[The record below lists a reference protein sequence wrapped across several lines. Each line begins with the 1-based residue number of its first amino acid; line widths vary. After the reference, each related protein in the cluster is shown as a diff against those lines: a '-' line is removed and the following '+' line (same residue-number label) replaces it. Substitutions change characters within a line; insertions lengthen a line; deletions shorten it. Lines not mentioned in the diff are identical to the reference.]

1 MIKKNLRPYELSLWT
16 LQDSFITVLKPF
28 GLSHRG
34 QIETPK
40 CLIKNDGTQE
50 LSFKIPMYYRQE
62 GKFIENPIWYNVIN
76 GSLIVNLRKLKLIF
90 NKGLQGEEVFEFV
103 ISEVNE
109 THTDGQLY
117 CEVTA
122 EGLAF
127 QELGKVGYKIS
138 LMSEDFINE
147 YNEWAKGDK
156 TAAEPKNN
164 INYWCDKL
172 FKNSRWD
179 YEIQMDWSSYD
190 GIIIND
196 ISGEYIIPNKEGE
209 EKINYEG
216 TYQNAPKEIKEAFNK
231 KREKNLRRLDRIYE
245 EEYISSWETIGPPG
259 EESLIPSNLENFKEK
274 LRLVD
279 LEKSNTYNNSQELA
293 KIFGVYCKYQY
304 EYDENYHIIGKKCIF
319 YNNFLSEKEGSID
332 IIYPF
337 DASKIER
344 KIDSADVVTKMF
356 VTPVEDST
364 SPSGLVTI
372 ADVAANK
379 MREDYILNFDYLYS
393 IGTISQEQYDAIAV
407 YERSIYLANLSL
419 EPLAMQI
426 ANLQNDLVTY
436 KAQLT
441 LSKESQTLDKEQMEQ
456 STALLDAITKSTG
469 VLYKNLDTPYRGTL
483 LPSPEKDG
491 TYYIKITQEGVD
503 ITGKEGY
510 PLKNGDLNN
519 IYGIRLY
526 YYAKVTEEDNTI
538 EKVLMPYEKENSSFK
553 GPIYP
558 ETITI
563 NKDEYGN
570 IFSLSNIEL
579 KENAVS
585 KNYFITFSY
594 KPELHYQNIYDTYAK
609 KLVADEAAEKEAS
622 AKINEIEDK
631 IKKLEEKYNAL
642 LEEKAVLIADF
653 ENMMGP
659 ALKEGSWQAENY
671 NDYGSKYN
679 QKVEVGIT
687 NDSHINFYWDN
698 KAFDEE
704 QLLYYEEGT
713 PQKRVYYDGI
723 ILTDEILGK
732 IKNNLTNLSLIYEK
746 KETETSDVK
755 VPGQMTIGSELAY
768 SFIDLGG
775 QQKTPI
781 LLLLDK
787 TFNKNENSKYRLGL
801 ISSELTTEGVQ
812 TKIETFV
819 ELQDNDLVSLSDKT
833 QQYYPRLKVDS
844 LLLKTSDDELVIKY
858 NNNSLRNYYDYS
870 ILVRNENYF
879 ITLKNEL
886 MLRDG
891 NLKKSFDISYAIS
904 NAALSLYLDALEV
917 SKTNAFPQVSYTIEV
932 SALNEKFIKYAYQ
945 KLNMVVNIHDADLK
959 FENVYGYISEL
970 ELDLENPWE
979 DSITVQNYKTKFED
993 LFSTIVAS
1001 SEQMKTNSFA
1011 YNNAA
1016 SAFGPGGILKPSI
1029 IQSSIN
1035 QTDLTYAFNNGNLTI
1050 DEINGI
1056 WARSDAGVVAMRGGG
1071 IFCATET
1078 DANGNWLWNT
1088 GIMPSGINASL
1099 ITAGQIDTNL
1109 IKIYAGDNLRLQLN
1123 ADGLFAYNVDSL
1135 GEADLNQY
1143 VVHNSDGLFLI
1154 QPKIDDKGNKLD
1166 ELIKKVEISWGG
1178 LIIRNQVS
1186 GDPVFQTDS
1195 NGNLTISGT
1204 IKANAGYIGEEG
1216 CGWEIVSQGLL
1227 RTDGQAGIITGY
1239 KKDEEGNFVNT
1250 EDSDP
1255 MIWVNGSTDSLG
1267 RLNEFRVTRGGTLY
1281 CTDAI
1286 VRGVISADSFI
1297 GNTMGEEINQQMRT
1311 ISIKI
1316 LDGTT
1321 FSFNNRNYDNNLI
1334 ISPRELKFR
1343 IYTNALTV
1351 EELTT
1356 SEESNPL
1363 EGYNFY
1369 YCKTNSLEEDN
1380 WTLIEKNNEGFY
1392 EDLIWEPNY
1401 LTFTLK
1407 SDIMFKG
1414 LEENENGPQTI
1425 LYFKVKK
1432 QGRKRKVNEETG
1444 EVSCSEPYIY
1454 SDTIQLVSEKI
1465 GIGKF
1470 MTPMNPPSYTFIE
1483 DQNNEIQYE
1492 EETTF
1497 SVELTGFDLEKDREE
1512 LENSYWSI
1520 NGIDCGLRT
1529 QLISFL
1535 TEDNSADEPGA
1546 AVLISDDEEI
1556 VINGEEVEEPYTD
1569 DEGKIIYTSIDGRST
1584 NPTPGIDISLIAQEG
1599 KIIASAVISNT
1610 IVPEGGNIV
1619 LSYHISQASRSANC
1633 FKIRNGSDGINIV
1646 MRSSSGSTLTSG
1658 DVDTELSIDIFY
1670 GQQQMNSENSKNDF
1684 FYVWKKDNVALSNIQ
1699 ISEIKIKENSETLE
1713 EETIQEIISIPVKE
1727 NGFANETFFKQ
1738 KTIYITAADFDLKS
1752 IYRCDVFSDKE
1763 SALEEYLLLNENEDE
1778 ELSFE

>member
-1 MIKKNLRPYELSLWT
+1 MDKKNLLRPYEISLWT

-147 YNEWAKGDK
+147 YNEWAKSDK
-156 TAAEPKNN
+156 TAEEPKNN

-179 YEIQMDWSSYD
+179 YEIQMDWSSFD
-190 GIIIND
+190 GTALELDN
-196 ISGEYIIPNKEGE
+196 E
-209 EKINYEG
+209 
-216 TYQNAPKEIKEAFNK
+216 T
-231 KREKNLRRLDRIYE
+231 RESMGLRRTDKIYE
-245 EEYISSWETIGPPG
+245 EEYISSWDEENET
-259 EESLIPSNLENFKEK
+259 LIPTNMESFKEK

-356 VTPVEDST
+356 VTPVEDNT
-364 SPSGLVTI
+364 SPSGLITI

-393 IGTISQEQYDAIAV
+393 IGTITEEQYNYIAD

-426 ANLQNDLVTY
+426 ANLRNDLVVY
-436 KAQLT
+436 EAQLT

-503 ITGKEGY
+503 ITGEVGY

-526 YYAKVTEEDNTI
+526 YYAKVTEEDKTI
-538 EKVLMPYEKENSSFK
+538 ETVLMPYEKENSSFK

-570 IFSLSNIEL
+570 IFSLSNIKL
-579 KENAVS
+579 KENAAS

-609 KLVADEAAEKEAS
+609 KLAADEAAEKEALV
-622 AKINEIEDK
+622 KINEIKDK
-631 IKKLEEKYNAL
+631 IEKLEEKYNLL
-642 LEEKAVLIADF
+642 LEEKFALIADF

-671 NDYGSKYN
+671 NDYGTKYN
-679 QKVEVGIT
+679 LEVKVGVS
-687 NDSHINFYWDN
+687 NDSHINFYYII
-698 KAFDEE
+698 KALDED

-713 PQKRVYYDGI
+713 EKEKIYYYGI
-723 ILTDEILGK
+723 VLTNEILGK
-732 IKNNLTNLSLIYEK
+732 IKNNLTNLSFIYEK
-746 KETETSDVK
+746 KETETSDFK
-755 VPGQMTIGSELAY
+755 VSGQMTIGSELAY
-768 SFIDLGG
+768 AFIELGG
-775 QQKTPI
+775 QKTPI

-787 TFNKNENSKYRLGL
+787 TFKEDENFKYRLGL
-801 ISSELTTEGVQ
+801 ISSELTANGVQ

-819 ELQDNDLVSLSDKT
+819 ELQDKDLVSFSDKT
-833 QQYYPRLKVDS
+833 QYYPRLKVDS
-844 LLLKTSDDELVIKY
+844 LLLKTSDDELIIKY
-858 NNNSLRNYYDYS
+858 KDNSLRNYYDYS
-870 ILVRNENYF
+870 ILVRDENYF
-879 ITLKNEL
+879 ITLKDEI

-891 NLKKSFDISYAIS
+891 DLNKSFDVSYAIS

-959 FENVYGYISEL
+959 FENVRGYISEL
-970 ELDLENPWE
+970 ELDLEKPWE

-1016 SAFGPGGILKPSI
+1016 SAFGPGGVLKPSI

-1050 DEINGI
+1050 DGVNGI
-1056 WARSDAGVVAMRGGG
+1056 WARSDSGVVAMRGGG

-1078 DANGNWLWNT
+1078 DTNGNWLWNT

-1123 ADGLFAYNVDSL
+1123 ADGLFAYNVDSF

-1154 QPKIDDKGNKLD
+1154 QPKIDDSGNKLD
-1166 ELIKKVEISWGG
+1166 ELIKKVEISWNG
-1178 LIIRNQVS
+1178 LVLCNNAGER
-1186 GDPVFQTDS
+1186 VFVADEK
-1195 NGNLTISGT
+1195 GNLNISG
-1204 IKANAGYIGEEG
+1204 IIEAQAGRIGN
-1216 CGWEIVSQGLL
+1216 WEITKEGLC
-1227 RTDGQAGIITGY
+1227 Y
-1239 KKDEEGNFVNT
+1239 
-1250 EDSDP
+1250 
-1255 MIWVNGSTDSLG
+1255 
-1267 RLNEFRVTRGGTLY
+1267 
-1281 CTDAI
+1281 
-1286 VRGVISADSFI
+1286 
-1297 GNTMGEEINQQMRT
+1297 
-1311 ISIKI
+1311 
-1316 LDGTT
+1316 
-1321 FSFNNRNYDNNLI
+1321 
-1334 ISPRELKFR
+1334 
-1343 IYTNALTV
+1343 
-1351 EELTT
+1351 
-1356 SEESNPL
+1356 
-1363 EGYNFY
+1363 
-1369 YCKTNSLEEDN
+1369 
-1380 WTLIEKNNEGFY
+1380 
-1392 EDLIWEPNY
+1392 
-1401 LTFTLK
+1401 
-1407 SDIMFKG
+1407 
-1414 LEENENGPQTI
+1414 
-1425 LYFKVKK
+1425 
-1432 QGRKRKVNEETG
+1432 
-1444 EVSCSEPYIY
+1444 
-1454 SDTIQLVSEKI
+1454 
-1465 GIGKF
+1465 
-1470 MTPMNPPSYTFIE
+1470 
-1483 DQNNEIQYE
+1483 
-1492 EETTF
+1492 
-1497 SVELTGFDLEKDREE
+1497 
-1512 LENSYWSI
+1512 
-1520 NGIDCGLRT
+1520 
-1529 QLISFL
+1529 
-1535 TEDNSADEPGA
+1535 
-1546 AVLISDDEEI
+1546 
-1556 VINGEEVEEPYTD
+1556 
-1569 DEGKIIYTSIDGRST
+1569 
-1584 NPTPGIDISLIAQEG
+1584 
-1599 KIIASAVISNT
+1599 
-1610 IVPEGGNIV
+1610 
-1619 LSYHISQASRSANC
+1619 
-1633 FKIRNGSDGINIV
+1633 
-1646 MRSSSGSTLTSG
+1646 
-1658 DVDTELSIDIFY
+1658 
-1670 GQQQMNSENSKNDF
+1670 
-1684 FYVWKKDNVALSNIQ
+1684 
-1699 ISEIKIKENSETLE
+1699 
-1713 EETIQEIISIPVKE
+1713 
-1727 NGFANETFFKQ
+1727 
-1738 KTIYITAADFDLKS
+1738 
-1752 IYRCDVFSDKE
+1752 
-1763 SALEEYLLLNENEDE
+1763 
-1778 ELSFE
+1778 